1 MTVPLN
7 LAVAE
12 RKAVIILSSQKTL
25 PVAVTVISFLDGETL
40 DGRLL
45 DVGIVVIPC
54 ILCHLCQLLIDGL
67 FVNKWATMTEAGGPF
82 GLGIAPLESEEQEPR
97 GEVQK
102 GP

>member
-12 RKAVIILSSQKTL
+12 RKAVIILASQKTL
-25 PVAVTVISFLDGETL
+25 PVAVTVISFLDGESL
-40 DGRLL
+40 GGRVL

-67 FVNKWATMTEAGGPF
+67 FVSKWATMTEAGGPF
-82 GLGIAPLESEEQEPR
+82 GLGIAPSSDHDEEHA
-97 GEVQK
+97 VQK